1 MMLTEPGALRQDIAR
16 CHAAKGISVMT
27 EMPEIKIPKE

>member
-1 MMLTEPGALRQDIAR
+1 MMLTEPWALRQDTAR
-16 CHAAKGISVMT
+16 GQAAKGISVMT